1 MDSKQGHNSVEHLHY
16 NSSHLSSDKQVQ
28 QVEQVFDGGGE
39 CMEHIKLMTRER
51 KAGDVSG
58 GKDQPL
64 LKSIQN
70 ELRRPL
76 LLSLIYIYIIDFCLE
91 NQDNYHC
98 YYTVNTNVQR
108 SLNSKFPA
116 EFPPS
121 NTRYYSAPL
130 STQHIFSEI
139 DNFIFD
145 NAQNY
150 CELKK

>member
-1 MDSKQGHNSVEHLHY
+1 MDSKKVHNSVEHLHY

-70 ELRRPL
+70 ELRRPR

-108 SLNSKFPA
+108 TLNSNQRSA
-116 EFPPS
+116 EFPP
-121 NTRYYSAPL
+121 
-130 STQHIFSEI
+130 
-139 DNFIFD
+139 
-145 NAQNY
+145 
-150 CELKK
+150 

>member
-1 MDSKQGHNSVEHLHY
+1 MDWTRPTNYVQYAQAASASDTVGCTEMGNNSVKWKRLTQRWVIIQYNENDLKLELKQWTVDSKQGHNSVEHLHY

-58 GKDQPL
+58 GKAQPL

-91 NQDNYHC
+91 N
-98 YYTVNTNVQR
+98 
-108 SLNSKFPA
+108 
-116 EFPPS
+116 
-121 NTRYYSAPL
+121 
-130 STQHIFSEI
+130 
-139 DNFIFD
+139 
-145 NAQNY
+145 
-150 CELKK
+150 

>member
-58 GKDQPL
+58 WKDQPL

-98 YYTVNTNVQR
+98 YYTVNTMYSGLSIPTRDQP
-108 SLNSKFPA
+108 SSHHQTLATTPHLSPLN
-116 EFPPS
+116 
-121 NTRYYSAPL
+121 
-130 STQHIFSEI
+130 IFSVKLI
-139 DNFIFD
+139 ILSLTT
-145 NAQNY
+145 
-150 CELKK
+150 LKIIVN